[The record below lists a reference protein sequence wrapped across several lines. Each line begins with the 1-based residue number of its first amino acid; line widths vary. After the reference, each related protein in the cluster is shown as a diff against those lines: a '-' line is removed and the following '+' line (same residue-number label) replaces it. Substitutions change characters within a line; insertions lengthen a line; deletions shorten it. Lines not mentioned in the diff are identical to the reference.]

1 MGIDVLSSLFTGI
14 VMISQNHLWVS
25 DVDSPARVLLMGISR
40 LGLAVADWGMGCHGW
55 TLALG
60 VHVDIL
66 ISAVKLSVSL

>member
-1 MGIDVLSSLFTGI
+1 MGIDVLSSLFTSI
-14 VMISQNHLWVS
+14 VMISQNHLWIS

-55 TLALG
+55 TLALR